1 MRHTVTGMLEQKD
14 GIQLTAELIPLQKI
28 KEFQKVLFNQNKISV
43 VYYVIFKMLIYD
55 WQKL

>member
-28 KEFQKVLFNQNKISV
+28 KEF
-43 VYYVIFKMLIYD
+43 
-55 WQKL
+55 